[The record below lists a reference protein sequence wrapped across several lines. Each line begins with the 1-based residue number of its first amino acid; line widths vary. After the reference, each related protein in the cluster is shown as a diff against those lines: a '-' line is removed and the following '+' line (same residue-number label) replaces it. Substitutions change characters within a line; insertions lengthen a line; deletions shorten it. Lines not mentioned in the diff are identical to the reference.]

1 MVPLFI
7 IHHSSFI
14 VAELPTASMVSLNAV
29 WTIFVKDLRVE
40 WRSRETLAP
49 MCVFGLLVVFLFNFA
64 FETAREE
71 TLRLLPGL
79 LWIAFAFSGILG
91 FNRSFAAEREN
102 ACLEGMILAPIDPS
116 AIFAGKMLANLVFL
130 AVTEAVVVFAAAV
143 WYNFSF
149 VPSLGALALILFFGT
164 LGYAA
169 LGTIFGA
176 IAANTRM
183 REVMLPVLQFPVAFW
198 VLILSIDATSDALR
212 GAASREIAAGLLRVA
227 GVSVVYAVVSF
238 LLFEYVLEE

>member
-1 MVPLFI
+1 MRSLKI
-7 IHHSSFI
+7 IW
-14 VAELPTASMVSLNAV
+14 A
-29 WTIFVKDLRVE
+29 IFAKDVRVE
-40 WRSRETLAP
+40 WRSRETLAS

-79 LWIAFAFSGILG
+79 LWIAFAFAGILG

-102 ACLEGMILAPIDPS
+102 ACLEGMALAPIDPS
-116 AIFAGKMLANLVFL
+116 LIFVGKLLANLMFL
-130 AVTEAVVVFAAAV
+130 GLAQAVVVFAASL

-149 VPSLGALALILFFGT
+149 APALGRFALIVFAGT
-164 LGYAA
+164 LGYSA

-176 IAANTRM
+176 VAANTRM

-198 VLILSIDATSDALR
+198 VLILAIDATSDVLR
-212 GAASREIAAGLLRVA
+212 GASSTGGLVRVA
-227 GVSVVYAVVSF
+227 GLSIVYAVVSF

>member
-1 MVPLFI
+1 MRSLKI
-7 IHHSSFI
+7 IW
-14 VAELPTASMVSLNAV
+14 A
-29 WTIFVKDLRVE
+29 IFAKDVRVE
-40 WRSRETLAP
+40 WRSRETLAS

-79 LWIAFAFSGILG
+79 LWIAFAFAGILG

-102 ACLEGMILAPIDPS
+102 ACLEGMALAPIDPS
-116 AIFAGKMLANLVFL
+116 LIFVGKLLANLMFL
-130 AVTEAVVVFAAAV
+130 GLAQAVVVFAASL

-149 VPSLGALALILFFGT
+149 APALGRFALIVFAGT

-176 IAANTRM
+176 VAANTRM

-198 VLILSIDATSDALR
+198 VLILAIDATSDVLR
-212 GAASREIAAGLLRVA
+212 GASSTGGLVRVA
-227 GVSVVYAVVSF
+227 GLSIVYAVVSF

>member
-1 MVPLFI
+1 M
-7 IHHSSFI
+7 HSLTVI
-14 VAELPTASMVSLNAV
+14 WA
-29 WTIFVKDLRVE
+29 IFVKDLRVE
-40 WRSRETLAP
+40 WRSRETLVP

-64 FETAREE
+64 FETAHEE

-102 ACLEGMILAPIDPS
+102 SCLEGMTLAPVDPS
-116 AIFAGKMLANLVFL
+116 AIFIGKLLANLVFL
-130 AVTEAVVVFAAAV
+130 GVTEAVVVFAAAV

-149 VPSLGALALILFFGT
+149 LPALGGLVPILLLGT

-176 IAANTRM
+176 VAANTRM

-198 VLILSIDATSDALR
+198 VLILAVDATSDALR
-212 GAASREIAAGLLRVA
+212 GASRAELNGGLFRVG
-227 GVSVVYAVVSF
+227 GVSIIYAVVSF

>member
-1 MVPLFI
+1 MSV
-7 IHHSSFI
+7 
-14 VAELPTASMVSLNAV
+14 V
-29 WTIFVKDLRVE
+29 WAIFVKDLRVE
-40 WRSRETLAP
+40 WRNRETLAP

-64 FETAREE
+64 FETAHEE

-79 LWIAFAFSGILG
+79 LWIAFAFSGILA

-102 ACLEGMILAPIDPS
+102 ASLEGLVLAPIDPS
-116 AIFAGKMLANLVFL
+116 AIFLGKLLANLVFL
-130 AVTEAVVVFAAAV
+130 GVTEAVVVFAAAV

-149 VPSLGALALILFFGT
+149 LPSLGALASILFFGT

-176 IAANTRM
+176 VAANTRM

-198 VLILSIDATSDALR
+198 VLILAVDATSDALR
-212 GAASREIAAGLLRVA
+212 GAASGDIARGVFRVA
-227 GVSVVYAVVSF
+227 GVSVIYAVVSF

>member
-1 MVPLFI
+1 MR
-7 IHHSSFI
+7 
-14 VAELPTASMVSLNAV
+14 SLSVV

-64 FETAREE
+64 FETAHEE
-71 TLRLLPGL
+71 ALRLLPGL

-102 ACLEGMILAPIDPS
+102 ACLEGMTLAPIDLS
-116 AIFAGKMLANLVFL
+116 AIFVGKLLANLLFL
-130 AVTEAVVVFAAAV
+130 GVTEAVVVFAAAV

-149 VPSLGALALILFFGT
+149 LPSLGELALILFFGT

-198 VLILSIDATSDALR
+198 ILILAVDATSDALR
-212 GAASREIAAGLLRVA
+212 GASRGELTGGIFRVA
-227 GVSVVYAVVSF
+227 GVSVIFAAVSF